1 GVCAGTRALVRA
13 PGTRAHLCRL
23 SAGESLELVRAAKR
37 ERLPVTCD
45 VAVHHL
51 HMSDM
56 DLGYF
61 DAQCHVVPP
70 FRSQRDRDQL
80 RSALAD
86 GTIDAV
92 CSDHTPVD
100 GAANTVPCGE
110 SEPGT
115 PALELLLPLPLK
127 WGGESRLPMV
137 QSLARATSEPARI
150 LGIDA
155 GHLSV
160 GTPADVCIF
169 DPEAYFKVTAATLRS
184 QGKNTP
190 FLGYD
195 LPGVVRWTLVGGD
208 VRFEASKA

>member
-13 PGTRAHLCRL
+13 PGTRAPLCRPP
-23 SAGESLELVRAAKR
+23 AGEWLELVGAAKR
-37 ERLPVTCD
+37 GRLPVTCD

-100 GAANTVPCGE
+100 EDAKQLPFGE

-115 PALELLLPLPLK
+115 TGRALLLPLTLK
-127 WGGESRLPMV
+127 WRPHS
-137 QSLARATSEPARI
+137 
-150 LGIDA
+150 
-155 GHLSV
+155 H
-160 GTPADVCIF
+160 
-169 DPEAYFKVTAATLRS
+169 
-184 QGKNTP
+184 
-190 FLGYD
+190 
-195 LPGVVRWTLVGGD
+195 
-208 VRFEASKA
+208 